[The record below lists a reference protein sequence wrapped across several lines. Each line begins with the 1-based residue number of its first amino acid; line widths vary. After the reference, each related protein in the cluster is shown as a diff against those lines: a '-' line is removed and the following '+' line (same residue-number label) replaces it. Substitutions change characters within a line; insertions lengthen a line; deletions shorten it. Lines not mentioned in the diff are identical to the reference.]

1 MLDRLDLNAIFY
13 QHVHKENHHPKWRG
27 IKILKMPSDLIL
39 YAEAIYDKKPDV
51 IVEIGTKFGGSALF
65 FQDMIDGKVVTID
78 IKSQIEK
85 RDDRIEYIIG
95 SSLDD
100 AVLKR
105 VRKICADKKTMLVID
120 GNHSKTHVWNEL
132 LTYRD
137 IVTKGQYLV
146 LEDCYVG
153 RKLYG
158 PGKARNEFLK
168 ESPEFKKTEHCSK
181 YLVGVTLGGWLMS
194 E

>member
-13 QHVHKENHHPKWRG
+13 QHIHKENHHPKWRG

-39 YAEAIYDKKPDV
+39 YAEAIDDKKPDV
-51 IVEIGTKFGGSALF
+51 IVEIGTKFGGAALF

-78 IKSQIEK
+78 IKSQVEK
-85 RDDRIEYIIG
+85 RDDRIKYIIG

-100 AVLKR
+100 TVFKK
-105 VRKICADKKTMLVID
+105 VCDICKHKKTMLVID
-120 GNHSKTHVWNEL
+120 GNHGRKHVLKEL
-132 LTYRD
+132 YKYHE

-146 LEDCYVG
+146 IEDCYVG

-168 ESPEFKKTEHCSK
+168 EHSGFKKTEHCSK
-181 YLVGVTLGGWLMS
+181 YIVGVTLGGWLES
-194 E
+194 D